1 MKQASTDR
9 YRDQLQKLSDRVSK
23 TAAGLEE
30 QVRTPTGG
38 EAGGGISNAPMHLA
52 DVGSEAYTQELS
64 ATLLENET
72 YIRDEAAAALDR
84 LARGAFGRCERCG
97 TDIPGARL
105 DAIPYTRH
113 CTPCAAAVQ
122 AGAAVNLNDGRPDGW
137 LGAPGGEN
145 TNSAG
150 SPNRIVG
157 RDVGGAPDDV
167 HAVGTPGGGT
177 ASGGLAG
184 TNVGTGAPD
193 TAHLEAAAGSGR
205 DDAPVDDDGEDQPD
219 AESDMKTATRA
230 RSTRATAT
238 DTKVKKAPAKKA
250 PAKKAAAPKATA
262 AKKRAKK

>member
-1 MKQASTDR
+1 MKQAPSDH
-9 YRDQLQKLSDRVSK
+9 YRDQLEKLRDRVGR

-30 QVRTPTGG
+30 QVRSPTGG

-64 ATLLENET
+64 ATLLENEA

-97 TDIPGARL
+97 TDIPGERL
-105 DAIPYTRH
+105 EVIPYTRH

-122 AGAAVNLNDGRPDGW
+122 AGVAVNLNDGRPDGW

-167 HAVGTPGGGT
+167 HAAGTPGGGT

-184 TNVGTGAPD
+184 TNVGGGAPD
-193 TAHLEAAAGSGR
+193 GANLEAMAGSGR
-205 DDAPVDDDGEDQPD
+205 DDAPIDDDGEDQPE
-219 AESDMKTATRA
+219 AASG
-230 RSTRATAT
+230 
-238 DTKVKKAPAKKA
+238 PKA
-250 PAKKAAAPKATA
+250 PAKKAAP
-262 AKKRAKK
+262 KKRARK